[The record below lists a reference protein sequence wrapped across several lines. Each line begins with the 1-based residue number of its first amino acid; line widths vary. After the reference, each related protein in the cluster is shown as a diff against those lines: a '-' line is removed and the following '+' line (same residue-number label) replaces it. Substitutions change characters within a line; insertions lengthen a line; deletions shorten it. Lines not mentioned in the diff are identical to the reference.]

1 MTGPNKMPVLLR
13 VPSFHHELT
22 LKATHSGV
30 VLLRDGRYKKRYTG
44 SKTSAVDINGGL
56 HLRAS
61 DLQKLTRD
69 PAIKKPG
76 KLTKVNPAI
85 NSPITQS
92 KETKVKQFTVN
103 KTEVRNRIY
112 GMIHTIRREKSQLYF
127 WTISFPAQIT
137 DQLAYQAFNTW
148 LTTLRQKK
156 WLNNYLW
163 IAERQTGD
171 RLTDPGKTPTN
182 NIHFHIA
189 IPHYLSVVAA
199 NRTMQT
205 ILTTFSRR
213 GQLGTFTPRQCK
225 RYNGVDLAKDRK
237 TKKPVNFAIKK
248 GSRAL
253 VNYLTKYVTK
263 NDGTFA
269 HLAWHNSRGF
279 SALFTGLTFTYAEF
293 LKLCLDDMVTM
304 DPIIANQYFYFFAWI
319 NGPPDLLI
327 NHLTDLNSYISAAL
341 N

>member
-1 MTGPNKMPVLLR
+1 LLP

-44 SKTSAVDINGGL
+44 SKTSAVDINGNL
-56 HLRAS
+56 HLRS
-61 DLQKLTRD
+61 GDLQKLTRD
-69 PAIKKPG
+69 PGIKKPG
-76 KLTKVNPAI
+76 KLTKVNRAEI
-85 NSPITQS
+85 SAPITGGKDRQKS
-92 KETKVKQFTVN
+92 YTVN

-112 GMIHTIRREKSQLYF
+112 GMINTIRREKSQLYF
-127 WTISFPAQIT
+127 FTITFPAQIT

-148 LTTLRQKK
+148 LTVLRQKK
-156 WLNNYLW
+156 WLKNYLW
-163 IAERQTGD
+163 VAERQDGK
-171 RLTDPGKTPTN
+171 RLTDPGKMPTN

-189 IPHYLSVVAA
+189 IPHYLSIVAA

-205 ILTTFSRR
+205 ILATYSRR
-213 GQLGTFTPRQCK
+213 GQLGAFSPRHCK
-225 RYNGVDLAKDRK
+225 RYNGIELAKDKK

-263 NDGTFA
+263 NNGQFS

-279 SALFTGLTFTYAEF
+279 SALFTGLTFTFAEF
-293 LKLCLDDMVTM
+293 QKLNLDELVFLEPT
-304 DPIIANQYFYFFAWI
+304 IENKYFFFFAWI
-319 NGPPDLLI
+319 NGPPDVVI
-327 NHLTDLNSYISAAL
+327 NHLTDLNTFVAGAL